1 MTLTPPVAEQ
11 RPHSFEHH
19 GIKVE
24 DPYHWLRDP
33 GYPEVTDESVLDYL
47 KAENAYFESVMGPN
61 QPLIEDL
68 FQEMKGRM
76 KEDDRS
82 VPTKNGNWLYW
93 WAFEEG
99 AQYRKWFRKPVAGG
113 EERLIFDEAAEPRE
127 RIISVSA
134 R

>member
-1 MTLTPPVAEQ
+1 
-11 RPHSFEHH
+11 
-19 GIKVE
+19 
-24 DPYHWLRDP
+24 
-33 GYPEVTDESVLDYL
+33 
-47 KAENAYFESVMGPN
+47 MGPN

-99 AQYRKWFRKPVAGG
+99 AQYRKW
-113 EERLIFDEAAEPRE
+113 
-127 RIISVSA
+127 
-134 R
+134 